1 MVYLLTYWFSLQ
13 GIITTKPCDPY
24 INISDILSLIPKKII
39 PSLSR
44 YFIANVNP
52 SSYKSKFFIEF
63 PNIVPIIIDIIIGEM
78 GLLLRFSIEIP
89 M

>member
-1 MVYLLTYWFSLQ
+1 MTISIYAIVYIS
-13 GIITTKPCDPY
+13 
-24 INISDILSLIPKKII
+24 ISDILSLIPKKII

-63 PNIVPIIIDIIIGEM
+63 PIIVPIIIDIIIGEM